1 MSTQK
6 KSRIHRINHTS
17 STPVRVATGGMLA
30 TLVVGGAVAVNAQKN
45 LILNVNGETSHVSAM
60 SGDVKSILASHDVD
74 LKDGDFVSPAA
85 NSSVKDKQEITVRTA
100 RPVTLTVDGVQK
112 TIQSTALTV
121 KDFLNQVGTINPDEY
136 VSAQG
141 STKIPESGMK
151 LEVVPLKDI
160 TLDDGGQLGDMKVP
174 AVTVKD
180 FLDRR
185 GIKLGADDKVTPE
198 LGKKLVSGDKIT
210 IERNKTEDQ
219 TVKEAVEP
227 TVRYVDD
234 PNSPKGSETVV
245 EPGKA
250 GEREVTYTVKSRNG
264 QEVQRWEK
272 ASKILSEATEKVIS
286 RGTKAA
292 VASTKS
298 SSASAPAVAG
308 GSVWDSIA
316 QCESGGKWNTS
327 TGNGFSG
334 GLQFTDQTWQAFG
347 GGAYAPTAAG
357 ATREQQIAV
366 ANKVQA
372 AQGWG
377 AWPACTSKLGIR

>member
-1 MSTQK
+1 MSTHK
-6 KSRIHRINHTS
+6 KSRINHINHS
-17 STPVRVATGGMLA
+17 SSKPVRVATGGMLA
-30 TLVVGGAVAVNAQKN
+30 TLVVGGAVVVDAQKD

-74 LKDGDFVSPAA
+74 LKDGDFVSPAP

-100 RPVTLTVDGVQK
+100 RPVTLTVDGDAR

-121 KDFLNQVGTINPDEY
+121 KDFLTQVGNINPDDY

-141 STKIPESGMK
+141 STKIPEEGMK
-151 LEVVPLKDI
+151 LDVVPLKDI
-160 TLDDGGQLGDMKVP
+160 TLDDGGQIGNMKVP

-185 GIKLGADDKVTPE
+185 GITVGPEDKVTPE
-198 LGKKLVSGDKIT
+198 LGKKLVNGDKIT
-210 IERNKTEDQ
+210 IERNKTEDK

-227 TVRYVDD
+227 VVRYVDD
-234 PNSPKGSETVV
+234 PSKPKGSETVIA
-245 EPGKA
+245 PGKA
-250 GEREVTYTVKSRNG
+250 GEREVTYTIKSHNG
-264 QEVQRWEK
+264 KEVQRWEK
-272 ASKILSEATEKVIS
+272 ASKILTEPAEKVVS

-292 VASTKS
+292 
-298 SSASAPAVAG
+298 SSASAPAVG
-308 GSVWDSIA
+308 DGSVWDTIA
-316 QCESGGKWNTS
+316 QCESGGNWSIN

-357 ATREQQIAV
+357 ASREQQIAV
-366 ANKVQA
+366 AKKVQA
-372 AQGWG
+372 AQGWD